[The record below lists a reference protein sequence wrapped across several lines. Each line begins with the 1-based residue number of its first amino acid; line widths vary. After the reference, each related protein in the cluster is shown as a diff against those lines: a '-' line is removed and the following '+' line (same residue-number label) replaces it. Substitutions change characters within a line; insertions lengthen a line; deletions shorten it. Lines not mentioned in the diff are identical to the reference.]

1 MTSFNTVVIG
11 GGAAGLVSAYIS
23 AAVKAKVAL
32 IERDLMGGDCLNTGC
47 VPSKAL
53 IKTAKFVHE
62 MKRHKELGVKNV
74 TYDLDLKD
82 VMSRVHETIAKIA
95 PHDSVE
101 RYTGLGVDCFQGQAN
116 ILNSREVEVGG
127 KVLKTKNI
135 ILAHGAAPF
144 VPPIPGLDK
153 ISFLTS
159 ENLWKI
165 DKLPDKLIVLGG
177 GPIGCELAQAFARI
191 GSKVTQVE
199 MMPSILIRE
208 DPDVSELI
216 HKHLTEDGVNIL
228 TQTKAMKVEK
238 RSEGNV
244 LICEGADKKQ
254 LELPFDQIL
263 VAVGRKAR
271 TAGIAWDKLGI
282 SLRQNGTI
290 DVDPYLSAN
299 GSNIFAAG
307 DVTGPYQFTHTAA
320 HQAYYAAVNALFR
333 PIKFKANYRVI
344 PWVTYTDP
352 EVAQVGINE
361 KEAKKQGI
369 RYEVVKY
376 GIDDLDRAITESE
389 DHGFVKVLVD
399 PSSSKGQ
406 ILGATIVSH
415 NAGEL
420 NTEFVA
426 AMQHGFGLNQIL
438 GTVHPYP
445 TMSEANK
452 YAAGVWKRGQT
463 KPWIMNLLTKFHS
476 MRR

>member
-1 MTSFNTVVIG
+1 MSSFNTVVIG
-11 GGAAGLVSAYIS
+11 GGSAGLVSAYIS

-32 IERDLMGGDCLNTGC
+32 VERDQMGGDCLNTGC

-62 MKRHKELGVKNV
+62 MKRHKQLGVKNV
-74 TYDLDLKD
+74 SYDLDFKD
-82 VMSRVHETIAKIA
+82 VMGRVHQTIAKIA
-95 PHDSVE
+95 PHDSIE
-101 RYTGLGVDCFQGQAN
+101 RYTGLGVDCFTGQAN
-116 ILNSREVEVGG
+116 ILNPREVDVDG

-135 ILAHGAAPF
+135 ILAHGAEPF
-144 VPPIPGLDK
+144 VPPIPGLDQV
-153 ISFLTS
+153 SYLTS

-165 DKLPDKLIVLGG
+165 DELPNKMIVLGG
-177 GPIGCELAQAFARI
+177 GPIGCELAQAFARL
-191 GSKVTQVE
+191 GSQVTQVE
-199 MMPSILIRE
+199 MMPSILMRE
-208 DPDVSELI
+208 DPDVAEVIRKQLS
-216 HKHLTEDGVNIL
+216 EDGVNIL
-228 TQTKAMKVEK
+228 AQTKAVKVEK
-238 RSEGNV
+238 RSDGKF
-244 LICEGADKKQ
+244 LICEDKDSKQ
-254 LELPFDQIL
+254 VSLPFDQIL

-271 TAGIAWDKLGI
+271 TAGIAWEQLGI
-282 SLRQNGTI
+282 SLRANGTI
-290 DVDPYLSAN
+290 DVDPYLCAN

-320 HQAYYAAVNALFR
+320 HQAFYAAFNALFR
-333 PIKFKANYRVI
+333 PIKLRANYRVI

-352 EVAQVGINE
+352 EVAQVGLNE

-369 RYEVVKY
+369 RYDVVKY

-389 DHGFVKVLVD
+389 DHGFVKVLAD
-399 PSSSKGQ
+399 PTSRKGKV
-406 ILGATIVSH
+406 LGATIVSH
-415 NAGEL
+415 SAGEL

-452 YAAGVWKRGQT
+452 YAAGVWKRTQT
-463 KPWIMNLLTKFHS
+463 KPWLMDLLSKFHS

>member
-32 IERDLMGGDCLNTGC
+32 VERDLMGGDCLNTGC

-62 MKRHKELGVKNV
+62 MKRHQALGVKSV
-74 TYDLDLKD
+74 SYELDLKD
-82 VMSRVHETIAKIA
+82 IMDRVHQTIAKIA
-95 PHDSVE
+95 PHDSIE

-116 ILNSREVEVGG
+116 ILNSREVEVDG

-144 VPPIPGLDK
+144 VPPIKGLDQVPY
-153 ISFLTS
+153 LTS

-165 DKLPDKLIVLGG
+165 DQLPEKLIVLGG
-177 GPIGCELAQAFARI
+177 GPIGCELAQAFARL
-191 GSKVTQVE
+191 GSNVTQVE

-208 DPDVSELI
+208 DSDVSELI
-216 HKHLTEDGVNIL
+216 HRQLSEDGVNIL
-228 TQTKAMKVEK
+228 ADTKATEVEK
-238 RSEGNV
+238 RSDGTF
-244 LICEGADKKQ
+244 LICEGKDKQQ
-254 LELPFDQIL
+254 LSIPFDKIL

-271 TAGIAWDKLGI
+271 TAGIAWEKLGV
-282 SLRQNGTI
+282 SLRPNGTI
-290 DVDPYLSAN
+290 DVDPYLCAN

-307 DVTGPYQFTHTAA
+307 DVTGPYQFTHTAS
-320 HQAYYAAVNALFR
+320 HQAYYASVNALFR

-352 EVAQVGINE
+352 EVAQVGLNE
-361 KEAKKQGI
+361 KEAKKQGVPCQ
-369 RYEVVKY
+369 VVKY

-389 DHGFVKVLVD
+389 DHGFVKLLVD
-399 PSSSKGQ
+399 PSSSKGR

-452 YAAGVWKRGQT
+452 YAAGVWKRSQT
-463 KPWIMNLLTKFHS
+463 KPWIMNLLSKFHG